1 MMETNMMAE
10 KYATIEILDD
20 GEEILGSVP
29 NGRYMVREY
38 ERGENWN
45 EELGATFYESIQDA
59 EKHVID
65 YQAQSVCGR
74 GDSNED

>member
-1 MMETNMMAE
+1 MMSE

-20 GEEILGSVP
+20 GETTIFGAP

-59 EKHVID
+59 EKHVLD
-65 YQAQSVCGR
+65 YQRQAVCGR